1 MKDTI
6 LLSPA
11 GNRETFIAAIK
22 VGADA
27 IYMGGKNFNARNSA
41 ENFTDEDLEELIEMA
56 HLADVKVF
64 ITVNTLLKDA
74 EMEDVLKYVNKL
86 YHLKADAIIV
96 QDLGLMKLVGEL
108 MPDVVLHASTQMA
121 VNDLY
126 GINLLKRYNIKK
138 NVLARETSIDRI
150 RIIKEKTDADLET
163 FIHGALCNSYSG
175 QCYISSF
182 FGGRSGNR
190 GRCAQTCR
198 LAFDIIDAKTGDKIN
213 DKPIYPLSMKELNVG
228 ERIIELKKA
237 GISTFKIEGR
247 MRKPEYV
254 DRVVRYY
261 RGILDGKTDVKM
273 GKQAEQT
280 FNRGFTEGFV
290 FNAFGKDMMAHENPK
305 HRGIRLGYV
314 RDITGNYAEI
324 ALDEDVS
331 IGDGVSV
338 GDGEKGFTVDN
349 LMDPKKKEKIKES
362 TGGQRVLINN
372 FHRLRKNEVLYKTSD
387 IKLSNEVAEIIR
399 TGDVFRKRAISF
411 EVVVKIGEKISLK
424 AVSGDYSVS
433 LESPDVVT
441 VGRTIQV
448 TENDIISQLSKL
460 GGTVFELKDTDISI
474 ESGAFVSKSVL
485 NNLRRE
491 AIELISVEIL
501 KRDIVN
507 YDIKMKDKPDQS
519 REEKTL
525 KISLN
530 MTSGNQFYEI
540 NFSGLD
546 LLYLPYYL
554 MDDEKADFLRR
565 SNAKIVLSMRNAA
578 KRFECD
584 KALETYHKYQDV
596 INGVQVDDLDTLE
609 YAKENG
615 MGPIHGDFQLNITN
629 IHAAELMAME
639 GIHLL
644 TQSVEINLK
653 DMEQINKKT
662 AIQTEAIIYSR
673 LPLMTIKSCPFSA
686 VKGCNNESN
695 CQNCDVYDRYK
706 LLDRK
711 GYAIDLMRHRGI
723 TILFNPIPLNVIDK
737 VKDLVRS
744 GCDYVRIDEDNS
756 ININDVISDI
766 RTAFDDGVY
775 SKEGEVTR
783 GYYYKELL

>member
-1 MKDTI
+1 MNHTI

-11 GNRETFIAAIK
+11 GNRDTFIAAIK
-22 VGADA
+22 AGADA
-27 IYMGGKNFNARNSA
+27 IYMGGKSFNARNSA

-64 ITVNTLLKDA
+64 ITVNTLLKDN
-74 EMEDVLKYVNKL
+74 EIEDVLRYVNKL
-86 YHLKADAIIV
+86 YRMKADAIIV

-108 MPDVVLHASTQMA
+108 MPEVVLHASTQMA
-121 VNDLY
+121 VNDFY

-138 NVLARETSIDRI
+138 NVLARETSTDRI
-150 RIIKEKTDADLET
+150 RIIKKKTDADLET

-198 LAFDIIDAKTGDKIN
+198 LAFDIIDAKTGDKVN
-213 DKPIYPLSMKELNVG
+213 DKPIYPLSMKELKVG
-228 ERIIELKKA
+228 ERIIELKEA

-261 RGILDGKTDVKM
+261 RGVLDGKTDEKM

-290 FNAFGKDMMAHENPK
+290 FNAFGKEMMAHENPK

-314 RDITGNYAEI
+314 RDVIGNYAEI
-324 ALDEDVS
+324 SLDEDVS

-349 LMDPKKKEKIKES
+349 LTDPKKKEKIKES

-372 FHRLRKNEVLYKTSD
+372 FHRLRKNEVLFKTSD
-387 IKLSNEVAEIIR
+387 IKLSNEVAETIR
-399 TGDVFRKRAISF
+399 VGDVFRKRAISF
-411 EVVVKIGEKISLK
+411 NMTIKIGEKISLK
-424 AVSGDYSVS
+424 AVSGDYTVS
-433 LESPDVVT
+433 LESTDVVT
-441 VGRTIQV
+441 VGRTVQV
-448 TENDIISQLSKL
+448 TEDDILGQLSKL
-460 GGTVFELKDTDISI
+460 GGTVFELKKTDISI
-474 ESGAFVSKSVL
+474 EPGAFVSKSVL

-501 KRDIVN
+501 KRDITK
-507 YDIKMKDKPDQS
+507 YDIKLKDKPDHS
-519 REEKTL
+519 KEEKTL

-530 MTSGNQFYEI
+530 MTSGHQFYDI
-540 NFSGLD
+540 NFTGLD

-554 MDDEKADFLRR
+554 IDDEKADFLRR

-584 KALETYHKYQDV
+584 KALAIFHKYQDV
-596 INGVQVDDLDTLE
+596 INGVQVDDLDTLAF
-609 YAKENG
+609 AKENK
-615 MGPIHGDFQLNITN
+615 MGPIYGDFQLNITN

-639 GIHLL
+639 GVHLL

-673 LPLMTIKSCPFSA
+673 LPLMTIKSCPFS
-686 VKGCNNESN
+686 VIKGCSDESN
-695 CQNCDVYDRYK
+695 CQNCDIYDRYK

-711 GYAIDLMRHRGI
+711 GYAIDLMRYGGI
-723 TILFNPIPLNVIDK
+723 TTLFNPIPLNVIDK
-737 VKDLVRS
+737 VKDLVKS
-744 GCDYVRIDEDNS
+744 GCDYVRIDEDNT
-756 ININDVISDI
+756 ININEMISDI
-766 RTAFDDGVY
+766 QRAFDDGEY

>member
-1 MKDTI
+1 MNDTI

-11 GNRETFIAAIK
+11 GNRETFIAALK
-22 VGADA
+22 AGADA
-27 IYMGGKNFNARNSA
+27 IYMGGKHFNARYSA
-41 ENFTDEDLEELIEMA
+41 ENFTDEDLEELIKMA

-64 ITVNTLLKDA
+64 VTVNTLLKDD
-74 EMEDVLKYVNKL
+74 EMKDVLRYVNKL
-86 YHLKADAIIV
+86 YRMKADAIIV

-108 MPDVVLHASTQMA
+108 LPEVVLHASTQMA
-121 VNDLY
+121 VNDFY

-150 RIIKEKTDADLET
+150 RVIRQKTEADLEA

-198 LAFDIIDAKTGDKIN
+198 LAFDIIDASTGNKIN
-213 DKPIYPLSMKELNVG
+213 EKPIYPLSMRELNVG
-228 ERIIELKKA
+228 EKIIDLKEA

-290 FNAFGKDMMAHENPK
+290 LNAFGKEMMAHENPK
-305 HRGIRLGYV
+305 NRGIRLGYV
-314 RDITGNYAEI
+314 RDITGSLAEI
-324 ALDEDVS
+324 ALDEDIS

-372 FHRLRKNEVLYKTSD
+372 FHQLRKNEVLYKTSD
-387 IKLSNEVAEIIR
+387 IKLSNEVAETIR
-399 TGDVFRKRAISF
+399 IGEVYKKRAISF
-411 EVVVKIGEKISLK
+411 EMTIKIGEKINLK
-424 AVSGDYSVS
+424 AFSGNYSVDF
-433 LESPDVVT
+433 ESPEVVT
-441 VGRTIQV
+441 VGRTVQV
-448 TENDIISQLSKL
+448 TEDDIITQLSKL
-460 GGTVFELKDTDISI
+460 GGTVFELKKTDISI
-474 ESGAFVSKSVL
+474 DSGAFVSKSVL
-485 NNLRRE
+485 NNLRRK
-491 AIELISVEIL
+491 AIELISDEIL

-507 YDIKMKDKPDQS
+507 YDIQLKEKPDQS
-519 REEKTL
+519 SEEKRL

-530 MTSGNQFYEI
+530 MTSGHQFYDI
-540 NFSGLD
+540 NFTGLD

-554 MDDEKADFLRR
+554 IDDEKADFLRR
-565 SNAKIVLSMRNAA
+565 SNVKIVLSLRNAA
-578 KRFECD
+578 KRLECD
-584 KALETYHKYQDV
+584 NAFETYRQYLDV

-609 YAKENG
+609 FAKENK
-615 MGPIHGDFQLNITN
+615 MVPIYCDFQLNISN
-629 IHAAELMAME
+629 IYAADLLAIE

-653 DMEQINKKT
+653 DMEKINKKT
-662 AIQTEAIIYSR
+662 AIETEAILYSR
-673 LPLMTIKSCPFSA
+673 LPLMTIRSCPFS
-686 VKGCNNESN
+686 VIKGCNDESN

-723 TILFNPIPLNVIDK
+723 TTLFNPIPLNLIDK
-737 VKDLVRS
+737 VKDLVKS
-744 GCDYVRIDEDNS
+744 GCDYVRIDEDNT
-756 ININDVISDI
+756 ININEMISDI
-766 RTAFDDGVY
+766 RTAFDDGEY
-775 SKEGEVTR
+775 SKQGEVTR
-783 GYYYKELL
+783 GYYHKELL

>member
-1 MKDTI
+1 
-6 LLSPA
+6 
-11 GNRETFIAAIK
+11 
-22 VGADA
+22 
-27 IYMGGKNFNARNSA
+27 
-41 ENFTDEDLEELIEMA
+41 
-56 HLADVKVF
+56 
-64 ITVNTLLKDA
+64 
-74 EMEDVLKYVNKL
+74 
-86 YHLKADAIIV
+86 
-96 QDLGLMKLVGEL
+96 
-108 MPDVVLHASTQMA
+108 
-121 VNDLY
+121 
-126 GINLLKRYNIKK
+126 
-138 NVLARETSIDRI
+138 
-150 RIIKEKTDADLET
+150 
-163 FIHGALCNSYSG
+163 
-175 QCYISSF
+175 
-182 FGGRSGNR
+182 
-190 GRCAQTCR
+190 
-198 LAFDIIDAKTGDKIN
+198 
-213 DKPIYPLSMKELNVG
+213 
-228 ERIIELKKA
+228 
-237 GISTFKIEGR
+237 
-247 MRKPEYV
+247 
-254 DRVVRYY
+254 
-261 RGILDGKTDVKM
+261 M

-314 RDITGNYAEI
+314 RDITGTYAEI

-387 IKLSNEVAEIIR
+387 IKLSNEVAETIR
-399 TGDVFRKRAISF
+399 SGDVFRKRAINF
-411 EVVVKIGEKISLK
+411 EIVIKIGEKISLK

-441 VGRTIQV
+441 MGRTVQV
-448 TENDIISQLSKL
+448 TEDDIISQLSKL

-491 AIELISVEIL
+491 AIELISDEIL

-540 NFSGLD
+540 NFNGLD

-554 MDDEKADFLRR
+554 MDDEKADFLRC

-596 INGVQVDDLDTLE
+596 INGVQVDGLDTLE
-609 YAKENG
+609 FAKVNE
-615 MGPIHGDFQLNITN
+615 MCPIHGDFQLNITN

-653 DMEQINKKT
+653 DMEQINKKI

-673 LPLMTIKSCPFSA
+673 LPLMTIRSCPFS
-686 VKGCNNESN
+686 VIKGCNNESN
-695 CQNCDVYDRYK
+695 CQNCDVYGRYK

-711 GYAIDLMRHRGI
+711 GYAIDLMRFRGI
-723 TILFNPIPLNVIDK
+723 TTLFNPIPLNVIDK
-737 VKDLVRS
+737 VKDLVKS
-744 GCDYVRIDEDNS
+744 GCDYVRIDEDSTIS
-756 ININDVISDI
+756 INEMISDI
-766 RTAFDDGVY
+766 RNAFDDVAY

>member
-22 VGADA
+22 AGADA
-27 IYMGGKNFNARNSA
+27 IYMGGKSFNARNSA

-56 HLADVKVF
+56 HLSDVKVF
-64 ITVNTLLKDA
+64 ITVNTLLKDD
-74 EMEDVLKYVNKL
+74 EMADVLRYVNKL
-86 YHLKADAIIV
+86 YRMKADAIIV

-108 MPDVVLHASTQMA
+108 MPEVVLHASTQMA

-126 GINLLKRYNIKK
+126 GIRLLKRYNIKK

-150 RIIKEKTDADLET
+150 RVIKQKTDADLET

-198 LAFDIIDAKTGDKIN
+198 LAFDIVDAKSGNKVN
-213 DKPIYPLSMKELNVG
+213 EKPVYPLSMKELNVG
-228 ERIIELKKA
+228 KKINDLKEA

-290 FNAFGKDMMAHENPK
+290 FNAFGKDMLAYENPK

-314 RDITGNYAEI
+314 RDVIGSYAEI

-362 TGGQRVLINN
+362 SGGQRVLINN
-372 FHRLRKNEVLYKTSD
+372 FHRLRKNEILYKTSD
-387 IKLSNEVAEIIR
+387 IKLSNEVAETIR
-399 TGDVFRKRAISF
+399 VGDVFRKRPISF
-411 EVVVKIGEKISLK
+411 EMNIRIGEKIELK
-424 AVSGDYSVS
+424 AFSGDYSVN
-433 LESPDVVT
+433 LESPEPVT
-441 VGRTIQV
+441 VGRTVQV
-448 TENDIISQLSKL
+448 TENDIIGQLSKL
-460 GGTVFELKDTDISI
+460 GGTVFELKNTDISI
-474 ESGAFVSKSVL
+474 EPGAFVSKSVL

-491 AIELISVEIL
+491 AIELIEDEIL

-507 YDIKMKDKPDQS
+507 YDIKVIDKPDKS
-519 REEKTL
+519 REEKNL

-530 MTSGNQFYEI
+530 MTSGHQFYDI
-540 NFSGLD
+540 DFSGLD

-584 KALETYHKYQDV
+584 RVLEIYSEYRDV

-615 MGPIHGDFQLNITN
+615 LGPIYGDFQLNITN
-629 IHAAELMAME
+629 IHSAELMLME
-639 GIHLL
+639 GVHLL
-644 TQSVEINLK
+644 THSVEINLNDIEK
-653 DMEQINKKT
+653 INKKT
-662 AIQTEAIIYSR
+662 AVQTEAVIYSR
-673 LPLMTIKSCPFSA
+673 LPLMTIKSCPFS
-686 VKGCNNESN
+686 VIKGCKDDSS
-695 CQNCDVYDRYK
+695 CHNCDVYDHYR

-711 GYAIDLMRHRGI
+711 GYAIDLMRFRGI
-723 TILFNPIPLNVIDK
+723 TTLFNPIPLNVIDK
-737 VKDLVRS
+737 VKDLVKS
-744 GCDYVRIDEDNS
+744 GCDYVRIDEDNT
-756 ININDVISDI
+756 INVNDVISDI
-766 RTAFDDGVY
+766 RKAFDDGAY